1 MTTIQVKIDGID
13 ATLAALS
20 SGAKQ
25 IPFAAAR
32 ALTVTAHTVHAEIK
46 KELGAGIQGGPT
58 PYTLRAFKVHAAT
71 VATLTASVELRTDAP
86 QGGTPYEQAI
96 AHLFHGGVRRF
107 KRLEGLLR
115 DRGLIPAGLQI
126 APGKKLPL
134 DRRGN
139 PKLTELKEM
148 VGILSSGI
156 RNLQTYRRAGK
167 SKETKA
173 LGFFV
178 VMPNATASRWLH
190 PGIWRRIRSGNGSV
204 IEPWF
209 MYVSPPPYQQQF
221 DLDKTA
227 QTVVGKVWE
236 RTLTE
241 SLVRAM
247 ATAK

>member
-25 IPFAAAR
+25 ISFAAAR
-32 ALTVTAHTVHAEIK
+32 ALTVTAHSVHSEIK
-46 KELGAGIQGGPT
+46 KELGAGIQEGPPLHSARIQGT
-58 PYTLRAFKVHAAT
+58 CGHRCHAHGQRRAAHRRPA
-71 VATLTASVELRTDAP
+71 RRN
-86 QGGTPYEQAI
+86 PYEQAI

-126 APGKKLPL
+126 APGKSSRSTAEETQSSPNS
-134 DRRGN
+134 RRWSESSA
-139 PKLTELKEM
+139 PE
-148 VGILSSGI
+148 SGI
-156 RNLQTYRRAGK
+156 SRPTGAQENRK
-167 SKETKA
+167 KPKP
-173 LGFFV
+173 LGFV

-227 QTVVGKVWE
+227 QTVVGKVWGKNPD
-236 RTLTE
+236 RI
-241 SLVRAM
+241 SRPGNGHR
-247 ATAK
+247 